1 MQISA
6 FCGLGCIGRIALGIH
21 NVLIE
26 DENKSIIAWGRANTA
41 LESVPTIQIGKKIDP
56 YVHGLYTRITDKCGF
71 GSVRATKDFLAKI
84 EKWQPDLIHLHMLHG
99 YYINLELLFRFLKER
114 NIPVVWTFH
123 DCWALTGHCPYFDMI
138 GCERWKTGCHHC
150 PQRLHHPTS
159 WFVDNSE
166 WNWNKKRELFTSL
179 NHLTIVTP
187 SKWMAEIVANSY
199 LKDYPIRIIHNGID
213 TQVFKPMPSNVKS
226 RIGAAEKKIV
236 LGVSSTWAPS
246 KGLADF
252 CCLAEKLPKEYQIV
266 LVGLSEKQ
274 IQSLPRQIIGIK
286 KTDSIQ
292 ELAELY
298 SAADVF
304 VNPTYEDN
312 YPTTNLEALAC
323 GTPVI
328 TYRTGGSVEAVEDSG
343 AGIIV
348 EQGRVDSLIEAIMKF
363 PRSISRQPLYQCDE
377 KERYQEYLRL
387 YQEIIQTT

>member
-1 MQISA
+1 MRIMQISA

-21 NVLIE
+21 SVLIE
-26 DENKSIIAWGRANTA
+26 DGHNSIIAWGRANTA
-41 LESVPTIQIGKKIDP
+41 PESVPTIQIGKKMDP

-99 YYINLELLFRFLKER
+99 YYINLELLFHFLKER

-123 DCWALTGHCPYFDMI
+123 DCWALTGHCPYFDVI

-199 LKDYPIRIIHNGID
+199 LKDYPIEIIHNGID
-213 TQVFKPMPSNVKS
+213 TQVFKPMPSNVKG
-226 RIGAAEKKIV
+226 RIGATEKKIV

-252 CCLAEKLPKEYQIV
+252 CRLAEILPKEYQIV

-274 IQSLPRQIIGIK
+274 IQSLQTILWLPMQK
-286 KTDSIQ
+286 
-292 ELAELY
+292 
-298 SAADVF
+298 
-304 VNPTYEDN
+304 
-312 YPTTNLEALAC
+312 C
-323 GTPVI
+323 G
-328 TYRTGGSVEAVEDSG
+328 R
-343 AGIIV
+343 
-348 EQGRVDSLIEAIMKF
+348 
-363 PRSISRQPLYQCDE
+363 
-377 KERYQEYLRL
+377 
-387 YQEIIQTT
+387 EIN